1 MVNTQDNDSSSPASG
16 PAPPPIPNA
25 STTTDAIGDSSGSRN
40 FPCER
45 CGADLTFSIGDQS
58 LKCPYCGF
66 VKHLTPPTGT
76 VSEQDFE
83 KTLQRIA
90 SKRTEVA
97 PTQADLSQV
106 TCASCGGTV
115 QFAGTLT
122 SQDCPYCGAPLQREH
137 VHQATGGIRV
147 DGVLAFRITRD
158 TAQGN
163 LKKWVQSRWF
173 APNEFK
179 KRGVHGRFSGV
190 YLPYWTYDT
199 MTATRYTGERG
210 VYYYVTVG
218 SGKNKRRVRRTRWY
232 PASGSF
238 QRFFDDVLVVG
249 GTGLPTKRLDDL
261 EPWPLKECTPFN
273 REVLAGFMAR
283 TYDVSLKE
291 GFVEAKQRIDEA
303 LEVEVRRRIGGDTQ
317 RIHSIDT
324 AYHAITYKHLLL
336 PVWMMGYRFGK
347 KTYQIVVNAATG
359 EVQGDRPW
367 SWIKITLAALV
378 AAAVIG
384 TIAWLVMQ
392 SS

>member
-1 MVNTQDNDSSSPASG
+1 MTDTQDNAAPTPAGG
-16 PAPPPIPNA
+16 PAPPPIPNPG
-25 STTTDAIGDSSGSRN
+25 TTTAAIGDDSGSRN

-58 LKCPYCGF
+58 LKCAYCGF
-66 VKHLTPPTGT
+66 VKHLAPPTGA

-90 SKRTEVA
+90 SKRAEDTSA
-97 PTQADLSQV
+97 HADLSQA
-106 TCASCGGTV
+106 TCGSCGATV

-137 VHQATGGIRV
+137 VHQATGRIPV

-158 TAQGN
+158 TAQAN
-163 LKKWVQSRWF
+163 LKTWVQSRWF

-179 KRGVHGRFSGV
+179 KRGVQGRFSGV

-199 MTATRYTGERG
+199 MTATRYTGQRG
-210 VYYYVTVG
+210 EYYYVTVG
-218 SGKNKRRVRRTRWY
+218 SGKNRRTERRTRWY

-238 QRFFDDVLVVG
+238 QRFFDDVLVVA
-249 GTGLPTKRLDDL
+249 GTGLPTHRLDDL
-261 EPWPLKECTPFN
+261 EPWPLTECTPFN
-273 REVLAGFMAR
+273 REVLSGFMAR
-283 TYDVSLKE
+283 TYDVSIEE

-303 LEVEVRRRIGGDTQ
+303 LEVEVRRRIGGDEQ
-317 RIHSIDT
+317 IVNSIDT

-336 PVWMMGYRFGK
+336 PVWMMGYRFREK
-347 KTYQIVVNAATG
+347 PYQVVVNAATG

-367 SWIKITLAALV
+367 SWIKITLAALA

-384 TIAWLVMQ
+384 TIAWFAMQ
-392 SS
+392 